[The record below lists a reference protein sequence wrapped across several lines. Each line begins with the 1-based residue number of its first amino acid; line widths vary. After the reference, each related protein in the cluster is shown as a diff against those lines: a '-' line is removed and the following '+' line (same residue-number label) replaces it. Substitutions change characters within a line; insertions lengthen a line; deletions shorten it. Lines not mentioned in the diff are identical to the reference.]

1 MYDVKHSGIF
11 VFTKLKGSF
20 FIVLIHIDVNNLLKL
35 CVYMYQKKT
44 QNQTKQK
51 SKIKNQTTK
60 SKPRLYNAHV
70 TSESLV

>member
-44 QNQTKQK
+44 QNKTKPNKNQK
-51 SKIKNQTTK
+51 SKIKRQKANQDYIMHT
-60 SKPRLYNAHV
+60 
-70 TSESLV
+70 